1 MAITVIPLW
10 RKPEME
16 NANSTTRA
24 LLAEGFVFQKK
35 QRNRIA
41 MLFEKPIGAE
51 RRHASGAEK

>member
-1 MAITVIPLW
+1 
-10 RKPEME
+10 ME